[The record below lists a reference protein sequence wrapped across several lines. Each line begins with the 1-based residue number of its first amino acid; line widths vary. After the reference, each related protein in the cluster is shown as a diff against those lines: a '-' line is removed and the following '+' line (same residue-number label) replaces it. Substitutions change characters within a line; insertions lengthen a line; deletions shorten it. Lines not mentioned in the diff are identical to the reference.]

1 MDCRIRLLGQ
11 KRMFYLKTNTFLTF
25 SKKKIDFSD
34 FSGIFYNFLEFG
46 PILDL
51 LLSNKPT
58 ME

>member
-1 MDCRIRLLGQ
+1 
-11 KRMFYLKTNTFLTF
+11 MFYLKTNTFLTF